1 MEAGSSIVVRKM
13 SKPLITLR
21 LDPRQLSRG
30 LKAGLDSS
38 KNDIGFE
45 VQHDHIFGIYQF
57 NHDGTDYTLHF
68 KIEELQLRREK
79 KQDSSE
85 NLLTILFQEVPQ
97 ITARGSLLHQVSTGI
112 ANIIGRFVTM
122 ESVFQLVRN
131 HIPGLLIKGND
142 LQLVIPPQIYEDLRG
157 LILMFTLRA
166 GMWFRVTPNNGKLDV
181 QIHWKS
187 SNLLENSKKFLP

>member
-1 MEAGSSIVVRKM
+1 MEVGSSIVVRKM
-13 SKPLITLR
+13 SKPLITLK

-45 VQHDHIFGIYQF
+45 VQHDHIFGVYQF
-57 NHDGTDYTLHF
+57 DHDGTDYTLHF

-166 GMWFRVTPNNGKLDV
+166 GMWFRVIPNNGKLDV

>member
-1 MEAGSSIVVRKM
+1 
-13 SKPLITLR
+13 
-21 LDPRQLSRG
+21 
-30 LKAGLDSS
+30 
-38 KNDIGFE
+38 
-45 VQHDHIFGIYQF
+45 
-57 NHDGTDYTLHF
+57 
-68 KIEELQLRREK
+68 
-79 KQDSSE
+79 
-85 NLLTILFQEVPQ
+85 
-97 ITARGSLLHQVSTGI
+97 
-112 ANIIGRFVTM
+112 M

-166 GMWFRVTPNNGKLDV
+166 GMWFRVIPNNGKLDV